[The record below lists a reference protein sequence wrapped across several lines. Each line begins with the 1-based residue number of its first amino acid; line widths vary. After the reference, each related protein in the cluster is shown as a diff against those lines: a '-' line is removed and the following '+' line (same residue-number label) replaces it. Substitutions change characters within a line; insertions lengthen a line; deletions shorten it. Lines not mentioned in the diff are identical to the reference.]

1 MALLSWEFLH
11 LALTGVWAGLIT
23 PTLLW
28 WRESVLWVA
37 LMSLWANVASHFA
50 AWQTASAERHLREYS
65 EVGREREPNRLR
77 PAGAPTVPMSRR
89 MRDQLATR
97 RSLGQER

>member
-11 LALTGVWAGLIT
+11 LALTGVWGALIT

-50 AWQTASAERHLREYS
+50 AWQAAAAERHLREHS
-65 EVGREREPNRLR
+65 ETGREPNRLR
-77 PAGAPTVPMSRR
+77 AARVSPVPRCRR
-89 MRDQLATR
+89 MRDQRARRRQAQATA
-97 RSLGQER
+97 G